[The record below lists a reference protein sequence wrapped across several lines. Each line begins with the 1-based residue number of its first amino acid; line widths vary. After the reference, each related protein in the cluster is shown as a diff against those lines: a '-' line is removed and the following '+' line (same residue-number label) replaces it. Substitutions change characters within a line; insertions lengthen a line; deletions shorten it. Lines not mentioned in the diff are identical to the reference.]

1 MGLISKTCNVISYDT
16 SETVIRVGWTSCT
29 SFFNLNWW
37 KTSSD
42 IKDTTENTTNDENIC
57 KFAFGNNV
65 VYLRASLYFSEY
77 NLYTIRCDGILWR
90 LDEFSHYNYLID
102 DFHIKKLFKKVIEI
116 KGVLTIIH
124 IS

>member
-1 MGLISKTCNVISYDT
+1 MRLTSQTGDIISYDT
-16 SETVIRVGWTSCT
+16 SETIIRFSGTSCT
-29 SFFNLNWW
+29 SFLNLNWW

-57 KFAFGNNV
+57 KIAFGDNV
-65 VYLRASLYFSEY
+65 VYLWTSLYFSEY
-77 NLYTIRCDGILWR
+77 NFNSICCDGTLRR
-90 LDEFSHYNYLID
+90 LDEFSHYNYLIE
-102 DFHIKKLFKKVIEI
+102 DFHIAKVIDI